1 MLSYW
6 GMGTIPPGH
15 DERRDRVSHSVATFG
30 VIATFY
36 TITAI
41 YMWAQV
47 AFEVPTVV
55 STSWTR
61 YGVNVLSS
69 ATVAVLLAFTPSYR
83 APHIGRSLPGILLAA
98 IGGSA
103 VRVGLL
109 VAVGIFPP
117 EMRFFTL
124 EGVAGFFFG
133 IGGGAL
139 AFAYT
144 SVRRAER
151 IESRHAAE
159 AGYQRELALRSLET
173 EEVRVRRSI
182 AEGLHGS
189 LQQRLVIAA
198 VQVDMLVADAHRRG
212 APDEVIEQLLELRR
226 ELEDIRENDVRATS
240 RMLYPEGIEIGVVPA
255 VRMLLRRLPTGIA
268 TRMHVGEAL
277 RRLDDPGNSEVPP
290 ADRLLVVRIVE
301 EAVTNGLRHG
311 HATSFDVSMDVED
324 STIVIDVANNG
335 AAVDAAKAGPGS
347 GTRRLRERLELAGG
361 VLTVSSD
368 VEEGRI
374 RSGEVDGMR
383 QHHAHLRARLPV
395 VRESI
400 SGLGHLPKDV

>member
-1 MLSYW
+1 
-6 GMGTIPPGH
+6 MGTSPPRH
-15 DERRDRVSHSVATFG
+15 DERRDRIAHVAATFG
-30 VIATFY
+30 TIATFY
-36 TITAI
+36 TITGI

-61 YGVNVLSS
+61 YGVNLLSS
-69 ATVAVLLAFTPSYR
+69 VTVAGVLAVVPAYR
-83 APHIGRSLPGILLAA
+83 APHVGRALPGILVAA
-98 IGGSA
+98 LGGSI
-103 VRVGLL
+103 VRIGLL
-109 VAVGIFPP
+109 VATGVFPP
-117 EMRFFTL
+117 DMRFYTL
-124 EGVAGFFFG
+124 EGVAGLVFG
-133 IGGGAL
+133 VGGGIL
-139 AFAYT
+139 GFAYT
-144 SVRRAER
+144 SVRRSERAEAR
-151 IESRHAAE
+151 YAAE
-159 AGYQRELALRSLET
+159 AGYQRELALKSLET

-198 VQVDMLVADAHRRG
+198 VQVDMLIADAHRRG
-212 APDEVIEQLLELRR
+212 EGDEVTEPLLSLRSD
-226 ELEDIRENDVRATS
+226 LEDIRENDVRATS

-311 HATSFDVSMDVED
+311 HATSFVVSMDVED
-324 STIVIDVANNG
+324 STIVIDIANNG
-335 AAVDAAKAGPGS
+335 GPVDAEKAIQGS

-361 VLTVSSD
+361 MLTVTSD
-368 VEEGRI
+368 VEEARI
-374 RSGEVDGMR
+374 RSGEVDG
-383 QHHAHLRARLPV
+383 QHVHHAHLRARLPV
-395 VRESI
+395 IRESI
-400 SGLGHLPKDV
+400 SGLGHLPSDR